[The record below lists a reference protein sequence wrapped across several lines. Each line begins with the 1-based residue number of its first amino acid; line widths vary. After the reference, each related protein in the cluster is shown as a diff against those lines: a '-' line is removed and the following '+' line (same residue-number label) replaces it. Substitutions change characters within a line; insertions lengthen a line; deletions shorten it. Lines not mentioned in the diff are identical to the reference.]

1 MLLTGAAGK
10 KFINEATKMINFW
23 TDNLPLKLIAFKAL
37 HMIPAL
43 LLQKPSKTSKSKDHL
58 AALSKR

>member
-1 MLLTGAAGK
+1 MLPTGAAGK

-23 TDNLPLKLIAFKAL
+23 TDNSPLKLIAFKAL

-43 LLQKPSKTSKSKDHL
+43 LLQKPSKRSKSKDHL
-58 AALSKR
+58 AALSRR